1 MPLENQSSFAKQ
13 YPQRILIVED
23 NPTNQKLLVKM
34 LNRLGYEPGTA
45 ENGEIGLRTA
55 ESEPFDTIL
64 MDLQMP
70 VMDGIESA
78 RRIISSDSIDRAVF
92 ISALTAN
99 GKTAFRDACLEV
111 GMHDFV
117 EKPARLNELKDLLE
131 KAHSW
136 HCSHSS
142 SLN

>member
-1 MPLENQSSFAKQ
+1 MPTENQTSFAKQ

-34 LNRLGYEPGTA
+34 LQRLGYEPRTA

-55 ESEPFDTIL
+55 EQEHFDTIL

-78 RRIISSDSIDRAVF
+78 RRIMSSDSIDQAIF
-92 ISALTAN
+92 ISAFTAN
-99 GKTAFRDACLEV
+99 GKIEFREACLEV
-111 GMHDFV
+111 GMHDFY
-117 EKPARLNELKDLLE
+117 EKPARINELKGLLE
-131 KAHSW
+131 KAHNW
-136 HCSHSS
+136 HCSQLN